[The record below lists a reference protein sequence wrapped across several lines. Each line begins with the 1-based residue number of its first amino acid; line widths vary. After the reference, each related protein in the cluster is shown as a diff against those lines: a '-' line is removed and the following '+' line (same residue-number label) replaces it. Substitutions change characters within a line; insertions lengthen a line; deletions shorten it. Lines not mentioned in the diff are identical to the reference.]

1 MAVILQRLTGV
12 RPQEARAVFW
22 SMLYVVSLFLAY
34 YVLRPI
40 RDEMGVSSGVDN
52 LPWLFT
58 GTLIAMLV
66 VSPLFAVAVRKL
78 PRNQF
83 IALTYHFFAANL
95 VVFTLLLQF
104 ADAHW
109 QVWIGRAFFIWVS
122 VFNLF
127 VVSVFWSFI
136 VDIFDSEQGKRL
148 FGILTAGATIGG
160 ILGSALT
167 ALLVENVGRTWLI
180 GVAVIFLEFAIV
192 ASHRLS
198 FAAATIEQP
207 GRHQD
212 ADKPVGG
219 GIFAGFLHTLRSPY
233 LAGIALFILLYSIT
247 STFLYF
253 QQASIVQASFPDR
266 AARTA
271 FFANIDMLVNSITLF
286 LQLFLTGRLIARLGI
301 VTTLCILPLISV
313 AGFVA
318 LAASPSALVL
328 VVVQVARRA
337 ANFAIARPAREILF
351 TSSDREDRYKAKN
364 FIDTVVYRGGDQ
376 VASWS
381 YAGLLGVGLALG
393 QMAIVAIPLSVAWFV
408 LSLWLGRTHQRLEAQ
423 VCPVLIAGKP

>member
-1 MAVILQRLTGV
+1 MAVFLQRLTGV

-104 ADAHW
+104 AEANW

-167 ALLVENVGRTWLI
+167 TLLVENVGRTWLI

-207 GRHQD
+207 GRHRD

-271 FFANIDMLVNSITLF
+271 FFANIDLLVNSITLF

-423 VCPVLIAGKP
+423 ACPVLIAGKP

>member
-1 MAVILQRLTGV
+1 MAVFLQRLTGI

-78 PRNQF
+78 PRTQF

-104 ADAHW
+104 AYADW

-167 ALLVENVGRTWLI
+167 TLLVENVGRTWLI

-198 FAAATIEQP
+198 FVAATIEQP

-271 FFANIDMLVNSITLF
+271 FFANIDLLVNSITLF
-286 LQLFLTGRLIARLGI
+286 LQLFVTGRLIARLGI

-423 VCPVLIAGKP
+423 ACPVLIADKP

>member
-1 MAVILQRLTGV
+1 MAVFLQRLTGV

-78 PRNQF
+78 LRNQF
-83 IALTYHFFAANL
+83 IALTYHFFTANL

-198 FAAATIEQP
+198 FAAAKIEQP
-207 GRHQD
+207 GRHQA

-219 GIFAGFLHTLRSPY
+219 GIFAGFLHTLCSPY

-271 FFANIDMLVNSITLF
+271 FFANIDLLVNSITLF

-318 LAASPSALVL
+318 LAVSPSALVL

-423 VCPVLIAGKP
+423 ACPVLIAGKP